1 MSPKVCVTID
11 ELADIATR
19 DVTDDFERIDV
30 ELVGGEFIQRRRQGG
45 EDGKKLPQWVIEWM
59 KTHSV

>member
-30 ELVGGEFIQRRRQGG
+30 ELVDGEFVQRRARAARTARKFRSG
-45 EDGKKLPQWVIEWM
+45 
-59 KTHSV
+59 